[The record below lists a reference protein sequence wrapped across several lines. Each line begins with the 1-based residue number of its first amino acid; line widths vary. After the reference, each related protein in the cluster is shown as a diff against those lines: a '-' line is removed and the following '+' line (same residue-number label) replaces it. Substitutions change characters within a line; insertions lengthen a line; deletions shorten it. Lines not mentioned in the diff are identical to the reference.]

1 MCSNNVSIM
10 DAIKTC
16 HKMEKAFQ
24 SMRFD
29 YSINPYLGYWYAEE
43 QLYILK
49 DFMVDAYYFVK
60 ANSPYD
66 AVEKVLK
73 RVDETMKAGQFLDEE
88 DQE

>member
-1 MCSNNVSIM
+1 MCPNNVSIM
-10 DAIKTC
+10 DAIETC

-49 DFMVDAYYFVK
+49 DCMVDAYYFVK

-73 RVDETMKAGQFLDEE
+73 RVDEMMKAGQFLDKGE
-88 DQE
+88 QE